1 MRASSW
7 SSKNGPWRERHS
19 RGTVGRDLQMSLG
32 VATGQRTLQSA
43 VRSGQ
48 HPDFLDFANR
58 QPAATVSSGCQGPII
73 RLERKIGVRVVHA
86 REGVAGG
93 VRGGGC
99 VRVHRPQRLH
109 QGPMRSPSARRSSPA
124 PAIRTMNARASGRRP
139 LICCDRLRC
148 RPRATP
154 LRLDV
159 NLLRGDRDHDAFAL
173 WVLSSSERAVFN
185 SSLRMSQKGRAL
197 LHSGDGRDRTP
208 TCDLWH
214 VRVVVLVMPKK
225 VEENHGI
232 PGRNQS

>member
-1 MRASSW
+1 M
-7 SSKNGPWRERHS
+7 GQ
-19 RGTVGRDLQMSLG
+19 TVGRGAAQSWHGGPRSTDVTRSCNWT
-32 VATGQRTLQSA
+32 ADYQSA

-73 RLERKIGVRVVHA
+73 RLQRQIGDTCGRA
-86 REGVAGG
+86 RAQASLAAYTANLLRSLGN
-93 VRGGGC
+93 
-99 VRVHRPQRLH
+99 
-109 QGPMRSPSARRSSPA
+109 RSPA
-124 PAIRTMNARASGRRP
+124 
-139 LICCDRLRC
+139 RC
-148 RPRATP
+148 RPRAIP

-159 NLLRGDRDHDAFAL
+159 NPLRGDRDHNAFAL

-208 TCDLWH
+208 TCDHWH

-225 VEENHGI
+225 VEKYHGI

>member
-1 MRASSW
+1 MTPTTRANH
-7 SSKNGPWRERHS
+7 KR
-19 RGTVGRDLQMSLG
+19 
-32 VATGQRTLQSA
+32 
-43 VRSGQ
+43 
-48 HPDFLDFANR
+48 
-58 QPAATVSSGCQGPII
+58 
-73 RLERKIGVRVVHA
+73 
-86 REGVAGG
+86 
-93 VRGGGC
+93 GC
-99 VRVHRPQRLH
+99 VRL
-109 QGPMRSPSARRSSPA
+109 STAPSASTRDPCGVLRLGAAVRPL
-124 PAIRTMNARASGRRP
+124 RYGTMNARASGNASQRPAPFTESAVVLLAAKPRP

-148 RPRATP
+148 RPRAIP

-159 NLLRGDRDHDAFAL
+159 NPLRGDRDHDAFAV

-197 LHSGDGRDRTP
+197 PHSGDGRDRTP

>member
-1 MRASSW
+1 VRASSW

-48 HPDFLDFANR
+48 HPDFLDSANR